1 MDGWIDRDDDFFVAS
16 VIHKFHA
23 DVSDC
28 VNNILPHHRLPFSRN
43 YTTLQLE
50 VRHIREGTERT
61 PPIREKQQEELLR
74 SETPVR
80 RKKRKLSFHPQKKT
94 KQKKH

>member
-1 MDGWIDRDDDFFVAS
+1 MDGWIDRDDVFFFVAS

-28 VNNILPHHRLPFSRN
+28 VNNILPHHRLLSQEITRPFNLKLDIVEKVPS
-43 YTTLQLE
+43 E
-50 VRHIREGTERT
+50 
-61 PPIREKQQEELLR
+61 PPHRKKKEQEELLR

-80 RKKRKLSFHPQKKT
+80 YTQ
-94 KQKKH
+94 